1 MTKMNKIYAVILTL
15 VILLLTSCSQ
25 ESKDR
30 ATQIDSQETKSDKT
44 YLSSTLKEF
53 DLVDLNGV
61 IVNSSKWNNQ
71 FKLINFWATW
81 CAPCRR
87 EIPLLNKTQNQYN
100 EMSVQIIGI
109 AVDVL
114 EDVISY
120 SQETAFNYPVLVGEE
135 EAVAIAEDSN
145 VEFIGLPI
153 TMIVDNNNE
162 IIKTHIGEIKQHH
175 IDLITEVIIGMQE
188 GKLSILDAK
197 NILGKI

>member
-145 VEFIGLPI
+145 VEFIGLPF
-153 TMIVDNNNE
+153 TMLVDNNNE

>member
-30 ATQIDSQETKSDKT
+30 AIQVDSQETKSDKT
-44 YLSSTLKEF
+44 YLSNTLKEF

-120 SQETAFNYPVLVGEE
+120 SQETALTECV
-135 EAVAIAEDSN
+135 
-145 VEFIGLPI
+145 IG
-153 TMIVDNNNE
+153 V
-162 IIKTHIGEIKQHH
+162 K
-175 IDLITEVIIGMQE
+175 
-188 GKLSILDAK
+188 
-197 NILGKI
+197 

>member
-1 MTKMNKIYAVILTL
+1 MNKIYTGILTL
-15 VILLLTSCSQ
+15 LILLLTSCSQ
-25 ESKDR
+25 DSKDN
-30 ATQIDSQETKSDKT
+30 AIQIDSQETKLDKK
-44 YLSSTLKEF
+44 YLSNTLKEF
-53 DLVDLNGV
+53 DLVDLNGK

-145 VEFIGLPI
+145 VEFIGLP
-153 TMIVDNNNE
+153 
-162 IIKTHIGEIKQHH
+162 
-175 IDLITEVIIGMQE
+175 
-188 GKLSILDAK
+188 
-197 NILGKI
+197 LGA

>member
-1 MTKMNKIYAVILTL
+1 
-15 VILLLTSCSQ
+15 
-25 ESKDR
+25 
-30 ATQIDSQETKSDKT
+30 
-44 YLSSTLKEF
+44 
-53 DLVDLNGV
+53 
-61 IVNSSKWNNQ
+61 
-71 FKLINFWATW
+71 
-81 CAPCRR
+81 
-87 EIPLLNKTQNQYN
+87 
-100 EMSVQIIGI
+100 MSVQIIGI

-145 VEFIGLPI
+145 VEFIGLPF
-153 TMIVDNNNE
+153 TMLVDNNNE

-175 IDLITEVIIGMQE
+175 IDLITEVIIGIQE